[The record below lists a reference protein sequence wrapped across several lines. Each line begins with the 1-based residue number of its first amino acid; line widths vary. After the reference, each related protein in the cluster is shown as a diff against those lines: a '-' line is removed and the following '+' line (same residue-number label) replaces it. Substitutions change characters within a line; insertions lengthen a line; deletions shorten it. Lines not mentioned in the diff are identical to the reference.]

1 MPHSGFRFAD
11 ESSSVIHAGITPPD
25 DGSSLAMSASDFRVS
40 TPTRACQESQLS
52 MTSPSNSTMSPLAI
66 TKRPNNYLY
75 GRPLNLVTGGGG
87 SGQLNLASSE
97 ISSSCPSSTIKTNL
111 PLPIHSDEITDGTG
125 VEDSETDSTTN
136 QNNGLPPSIL
146 LGINLTAM
154 HSVLYNMFPRAM
166 FLC

>member
-1 MPHSGFRFAD
+1 
-11 ESSSVIHAGITPPD
+11 
-25 DGSSLAMSASDFRVS
+25 
-40 TPTRACQESQLS
+40 

-111 PLPIHSDEITDGTG
+111 PLPIHSDEITGTDGTTG

-136 QNNGLPPSIL
+136 RNNGLPPSIL